1 LRKGELIF
9 KSLGMI
15 PKYQFEL
22 PSNGSEKRF
31 SLEAPAADEAWP
43 SRLTLVHNNELLG
56 VADSEF
62 RRRGSY
68 LIWAGFGGLVISGLF
83 LFFVSFP
90 FYMPLS
96 FWTIPAFALITL
108 PFAGAFL
115 WVAGKELKRYIVY
128 PVVFNRR
135 TGNVHFFSIHDGQPV
150 TYPWRQCIYCVVPK
164 RNGGPEGSYYEL
176 RGYVLNKRHGGVMD
190 SFSIGEEAI
199 NVGRSMGGFIE
210 RWFSCHYEYVRA
222 FMTLDSIDGLDAP
235 SEEDYI
241 SLKPSFER
249 SMNMVQPKVESTS
262 LIVRSLSLLMSI
274 VTVIPEFLGGVG
286 HYLCCKYCKVPQW
299 SQEIIEECGPEI
311 VLSNR

>member
-1 LRKGELIF
+1 
-9 KSLGMI
+9 MI
-15 PKYQFEL
+15 
-22 PSNGSEKRF
+22 N
-31 SLEAPAADEAWP
+31 
-43 SRLTLVHNNELLG
+43 LTG
-56 VADSEF
+56 
-62 RRRGSY
+62 
-68 LIWAGFGGLVISGLF
+68 
-83 LFFVSFP
+83 
-90 FYMPLS
+90 
-96 FWTIPAFALITL
+96 TL
-108 PFAGAFL
+108 PDGHTPDL
-115 WVAGKELKRYIVY
+115 TITRKELKRYIVY

-241 SLKPSFER
+241 CLLYTSPSPRDRTR
-249 SMNMVQPKVESTS
+249 SRMPSS
-262 LIVRSLSLLMSI
+262 A
-274 VTVIPEFLGGVG
+274 
-286 HYLCCKYCKVPQW
+286 
-299 SQEIIEECGPEI
+299 
-311 VLSNR
+311 

>member
-1 LRKGELIF
+1 
-9 KSLGMI
+9 MI

-22 PSNGSEKRF
+22 PSNGGKKCF
-31 SLEAPAADEAWP
+31 SLDTPASDEAWA
-43 SRLTLVHNNELLG
+43 SRLTLVRNKELLG

-62 RRRGSY
+62 RRRGIY
-68 LIWAGFGGLVISGLF
+68 LSWGSSLGLVLIGWFIFMASI
-83 LFFVSFP
+83 P
-90 FYMPLS
+90 FSSPLAP
-96 FWTIPAFALITL
+96 FWIIPFFALMFL
-108 PFAGAFL
+108 PFAAGL
-115 WVAGKELKRYIVY
+115 WWLARQEIKRYAIY

-235 SEEDYI
+235 SEEDYL